1 MKARGR
7 PRIADSMVPVSFRL
21 APKSYD
27 RTAQEAARA
36 RVPLA
41 TWLRRVV
48 EQACKPKEKV

>member
-1 MKARGR
+1 
-7 PRIADSMVPVSFRL
+7 MVPVSFRL